1 MDILPDSKASQLLLL
16 AAFLFGAFSGVA
28 LTRFAASLRELDG
41 RTGRLEHRIPDS
53 LTSDPDRLFLAFR
66 VALGFAGV
74 VGKPRR
80 WAITT
85 VLLVAASALASTIA
99 AVHW

>member
-1 MDILPDSKASQLLLL
+1 MDIFSDFKASQLLLL

-28 LTRFAASLRELDG
+28 LARFAASLRELDG
-41 RTGRLEHRIPDS
+41 RTGNSVHRIPDS
-53 LTSDPDRLFLAFR
+53 LTSGPDRLFLACR
-66 VALGFAGV
+66 VAFGLAGV

-99 AVHW
+99 TINW